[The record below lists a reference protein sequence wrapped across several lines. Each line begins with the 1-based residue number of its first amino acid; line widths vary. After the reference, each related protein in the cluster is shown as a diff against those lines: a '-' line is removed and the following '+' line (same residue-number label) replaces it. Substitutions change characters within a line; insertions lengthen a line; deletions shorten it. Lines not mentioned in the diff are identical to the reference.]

1 MLLPLK
7 VTSSPLLSLCSFH
20 SLRLVDAPI
29 AGEGEYVKALS
40 LESGYCFPNRA
51 NQEITA
57 QLTACKLSIRK
68 CELRKQAPDHED
80 QHGVGEGRHMIIT
93 GEGRLEFEEVVVSVT
108 RVYEAHQSPAVLVVN
123 QIIFDMNFIHN
134 KADILTYM

>member
-1 MLLPLK
+1 M
-7 VTSSPLLSLCSFH
+7 
-20 SLRLVDAPI
+20 
-29 AGEGEYVKALS
+29 KALS
-40 LESGYCFPNRA
+40 LESGYCFPNRV

-108 RVYEAHQSPAVLVVN
+108 QVYEAHQSPAVLVVN
-123 QIIFDMNFIHN
+123 QIILDMNFIHN
-134 KADILTYM
+134 KADIPTCITIYNVMYILCAYVHNITATDDYFFLS